1 MEQSMN
7 VRRDSGTAA
16 MWPRRLARSL
26 SCGLAMAL
34 ALAASASNIAPG
46 AAAPAFQ
53 LPSSLNAPLALG
65 DLKGQVVLINFWA
78 SWCGPCRQEMP
89 VLDQLYKKYKAAGF
103 TLLGVNV
110 EPKSTD
116 ALGFLRA
123 TPVTFPILFD
133 TDSQVSKLYEVSGMP
148 STVILDRTG
157 KVRYIHH
164 GYKPGEESEYLDQIR
179 SLMRE

>member
-1 MEQSMN
+1 MDASN
-7 VRRDSGTAA
+7 RDHRR
-16 MWPRRLARSL
+16 
-26 SCGLAMAL
+26 AL
-34 ALAASASNIAPG
+34 LRAGIVCLTLAATAPASLASTITPG

-53 LPSSLNAPLALG
+53 LPSSANTPLALS

-89 VLDQLYKKYKAAGF
+89 VLDQLYRKYKAAGF

-110 EPKSTD
+110 EPKSAD
-116 ALGFLRA
+116 ALGFLKG

-133 TDSQVSKLYEVSGMP
+133 SDSQVSKLYEVSGMP

>member
-1 MEQSMN
+1 M
-7 VRRDSGTAA
+7 DSKIRAGIVCLTLAATAA
-16 MWPRRLARSL
+16 TSLAST
-26 SCGLAMAL
+26 
-34 ALAASASNIAPG
+34 ITPG

-53 LPSSLNAPLALG
+53 LPSSANAPLALN

-89 VLDQLYKKYKAAGF
+89 VLDQLYRKYKAAGF

-110 EPKSTD
+110 EPKSAD
-116 ALGFLRA
+116 ALGFLKA

-148 STVILDRTG
+148 STVILDRAG